1 MATAPNKQLQ
11 LATDFIRYT
20 DKNLFLTGK
29 AGTGKTTFL
38 KNLKTRTFKRM
49 VVVAPTGVAAINA
62 GGVTIHSFFQLPFG
76 PQLPGN
82 DRQNP
87 ADASSKAARYQRF
100 NREKINIIKSLDLL
114 VIDEISMVRA
124 DLLDA
129 IDQVLR
135 RYRNRLKPFGGVQLL
150 MIGDLQQL
158 APIVRD
164 EDWELLRQHY
174 DSVFFFSSRA
184 LQQTDYVG
192 IELQHIYRQRD
203 AVFIKLLNKVRENNL
218 DTEAVELL
226 NQRFK
231 PKFEPADDE
240 GYITLTTHNYQARDI
255 NERKLNAIK
264 AKSHQFVATVT
275 GDFPENTYPTDET
288 LTLKEGA
295 QVMFIKND
303 PSPVK
308 EFYNGKIGKL
318 IRIEEDGLVVQCP
331 GEEWPITVVP
341 LEWQNCRYALDDQSQ
356 EITETIVGTFKQ
368 YPLRLAWAV
377 TIHKSQGLTF
387 EKAIIDAQAAF
398 AHGQVYVA
406 LSRCVSYEGMVL
418 TSRINR
424 HAIKNDGSVSQ
435 FIRNV
440 SENQPDENKLEAARL
455 EYERSLLMELYDF
468 KPLLW
473 HVKALL
479 KTIYEHKKVLGDS
492 ILNHFKAIES
502 RLRTDFIDVAEK
514 FMRQLNEL
522 LAENPHI
529 EKNDLLQQRIKKASD
544 YFAPR
549 FSSLVF
555 ADTPAFET
563 ENKVI
568 RKAYQTAYDRLMADA
583 QVKKSCLESCRSGF
597 VLSSY
602 LETRAKAAIEK
613 QEVKRKAKPKEQAT
627 RQGSDSL
634 YRRLREWRDEL
645 AEEMQ
650 VEPYRVLNVKALKAI
665 ADTLPGNERQLL
677 AIKGVGPKKL
687 EQFGDE
693 LLEMLQGYATE
704 EGVDLQEDQPEQ
716 PAARPK
722 PKTDSKQESLKLF
735 KTGLSIAQ
743 VAEARGLA
751 ITTIEGHLAYCV
763 KRGELDINR
772 LMDKDK
778 IALITEYFIEVEDPR
793 LGPAKDVL
801 GEEVSYA
808 ELRFVL
814 NHLIHT
820 GAIEDL

>member
-1 MATAPNKQLQ
+1 MDTVPNKQLQ
-11 LATDFIRYT
+11 LATDFVRYT

-38 KNLKTRTFKRM
+38 KNLKVHTFKRM

-76 PQLPGN
+76 PQVPDN
-82 DRQNP
+82 SRQNH
-87 ADASSKAARYQRF
+87 ADAGSKAARYQRF

-158 APIVRD
+158 APIARD
-164 EDWELLRQHY
+164 QDWELLRQYY

-184 LQQTDYVG
+184 LQQTDYVS

-218 DTEAVELL
+218 DAEAVDLL

-231 PKFEPADDE
+231 PGFEPAEDE

-264 AKSHQFVATVT
+264 GKSHQFKATVS

-318 IRIEEDGLVVQCP
+318 IRIEDDGLVVQCP

-341 LEWQNCRYALDDQSQ
+341 LEWQNCRYALDDKSQ

-418 TSRINR
+418 SSRINR
-424 HAIKNDGSVSQ
+424 YAIKNDGSVSQ
-435 FIRNV
+435 FVRNV
-440 SENQPDENKLEAARL
+440 SENQPDENKLEEAML

-468 KPLLW
+468 KPMLW

-479 KTIYEHKKVLGDS
+479 KTIYEHKQVMGDVM
-492 ILNHFKAIES
+492 LKHFKAIEAQ
-502 RLRTDFIDVAEK
+502 LKTDFIDVAEK
-514 FMRQLNEL
+514 FMHQLNAL

-529 EKNDLLQQRIKKASD
+529 EKNTLLQQRIKKASG

-549 FSSLVF
+549 FSSLAF
-555 ADTPAFET
+555 AESPALET
-563 ENKVI
+563 ENKAI
-568 RKAYQTAYDRLMADA
+568 RKAYQAAFDRLMADA
-583 QVKKSCLESCRSGF
+583 QVKKSCLESCINGF

-613 QEVKRKAKPKEQAT
+613 PEVKRKARPREQAA
-627 RQGSDSL
+627 RQRSDNL

-645 AEEMQ
+645 ADEMQ
-650 VEPYRVLNVKALKAI
+650 LEPYRILNVKALRAI
-665 ADTLPGNERQLL
+665 AEMLPGNEQQLL

-693 LLEMLQGYATE
+693 LLEILQEYAEE
-704 EGVDLQEDQPEQ
+704 EGVELQEDKPEQ
-716 PAARPK
+716 TLSKPK
-722 PKTDSKQESLKLF
+722 PKSDTKQESLKLF

-743 VAEARGLA
+743 VAETRGLA
-751 ITTIEGHLAYCV
+751 NTTVEGHLAYFV
-763 KRGELDINR
+763 KNGELDINT
-772 LMDKDK
+772 LVDKDK
-778 IALITEYFIEVEDPR
+778 IALISEYFIEVEDTR

-801 GEEVSYA
+801 GEQVSYA

-814 NHLIHT
+814 NHLLYK
-820 GAIEDL
+820 GEIEAF